1 MMYLLDTNVVSEL
14 RKGSRADSN
23 VLAWAECISSHEM
36 FLSVISIM
44 ELRMG
49 ILSLARRDTRQA
61 DILSHWLDNRVIPAF
76 AGRILPVD
84 LPVANQCAI
93 LHVPDP
99 RSDRDALLAA
109 TALTHGMTVATRNVK
124 DFRATGVP
132 FVDPWKSSSMDFNL
146 L

>member
-23 VLAWAECISSHEM
+23 VLAWAEGISSHEM

-61 DILSHWLDNRVIPAF
+61 DILSHWLDNSVIPAF

-99 RSDRDALLAA
+99 RSDRDALITA
-109 TALTHGMTVATRNVK
+109 TALTHGMTVATRNLK

-132 FVDPWKSSSMDFNL
+132 LVNPWKN
-146 L
+146 